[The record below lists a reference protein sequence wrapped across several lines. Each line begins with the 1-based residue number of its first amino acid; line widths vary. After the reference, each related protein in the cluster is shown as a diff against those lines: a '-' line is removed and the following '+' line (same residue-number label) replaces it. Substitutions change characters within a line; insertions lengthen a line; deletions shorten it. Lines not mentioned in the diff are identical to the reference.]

1 MYDSIIIDQKASQP
15 ARWRKLLLLM
25 AQYVAL
31 TQNIA
36 PWENQMNK
44 EQRDFF
50 KEVTLR
56 ICGDLDIDKA
66 LHETFEYLEQLL
78 PIDAAALVYTD
89 EKQMSMFPIAVIQ
102 RKGIDFYEYKGSMNL
117 SVIPLYDNYARDR
130 NELETEMG
138 SVLILNRPE
147 SWRKEMLDRFPNVV
161 KCSSLNLQLK
171 IRGERIGV
179 FIVSA
184 EGQDRYSE
192 ADAALLATVREP
204 IAVALSNVRC
214 YRDLKKLKDLLAEDN
229 KALSADIKR
238 AVGVEVVGADFGLKE
253 VMQQAQ
259 QIAQSNSPALLLG
272 ETGTGKEVIANAIHL
287 TSPRRKRPMI
297 FMQCG
302 AIPVSLLDSGL
313 FGHEKG
319 AFTGATERKR
329 GRFERADGGTL
340 FLDEIGE
347 LSQEAQVK
355 LLRVL
360 QENKFERIGGA
371 LTIEVDVRV
380 IAATHRDLEAM
391 VRKGKFREDLW
402 YRLNVLPIRIPPL
415 RLRREDI
422 PSLVQYFVEKKAN
435 EMNLSKIPRID
446 SASLNRL
453 KRYDWPGNVR
463 ELQNIVERAL
473 ILSRGDYLDFPD
485 LSNKPILYENQQP
498 DDSSGSLITMDQA
511 MANHIN
517 YVLEKSDGQIAGKGG
532 AAEILNMNPS
542 TLRFRMKQLGI
553 RYK

>member
-1 MYDSIIIDQKASQP
+1 MGTKQG
-15 ARWRKLLLLM
+15 
-25 AQYVAL
+25 
-31 TQNIA
+31 
-36 PWENQMNK
+36 
-44 EQRDFF
+44 DFF

-56 ICGDLDIDKA
+56 ICGDLDINKA
-66 LHETFEYLEQLL
+66 LQNTFDYLDRIL
-78 PIDAAALVYTD
+78 PVDAIGLVHTD
-89 EKQMSMFPIAVIQ
+89 VKQMTMFPVASVQ
-102 RKGIDFYEYKGSMNL
+102 REGIDFFDYKSD
-117 SVIPLYDNYARDR
+117 VQAAAIPLYNGYERDR
-130 NELETEMG
+130 DALETEMG

-147 SWRKEMLDRFPNVV
+147 SWRKEMLDRFPNLI

-179 FIVSA
+179 FLIA
-184 EGQDRYSE
+184 ARGHDRYTD
-192 ADAALLATVREP
+192 ADAALLATIKEP
-204 IAVALSNVRC
+204 VAVALSNVRR
-214 YRDLKKLKDLLAEDN
+214 YRDLEKLKNLLAEDN

-238 AVGVEVVGADFGLKE
+238 AVGVEVVGADFGLKD
-253 VMQQAQ
+253 VMQQAR

-272 ETGTGKEVIANAIHL
+272 ETGTGKEVIANSIHL

-297 FMQCG
+297 SMQCG
-302 AIPVSLLDSGL
+302 AIPVSLLDSEL

-360 QENKFERIGGA
+360 QEKKFERIGGA
-371 LTIEVDVRV
+371 QTIEVDVRV

-391 VRKGKFREDLW
+391 VREGKFREDLW

-422 PSLVQYFVEKKAN
+422 PSLLQYFIEKKAK
-435 EMNLSKIPRID
+435 EMNLGKIPGIE
-446 SASLNRL
+446 SASINRL
-453 KRYDWPGNVR
+453 KQYDWPGNVR

-473 ILSRGDYLDFPD
+473 ILSRGDYLGFPE
-485 LSNKPILYENQQP
+485 LNNKNVPTKNQP
-498 DDSSGSLITMDQA
+498 SDYPSGSLITMDQA
-511 MANHIN
+511 TANHIN
-517 YVLEKSDGQIAGKGG
+517 FVLENTGGQIAGKGG
-532 AAEILNMNPS
+532 AAGILNMNPS